1 MNNKNIF
8 LLIAGLSLSFAL
20 PTYSFAAE
28 TETETKEEDAYATRL
43 ALANEIKKYRAMR
56 KELPI
61 PPPAGLFGVYAFPE
75 KGQYVVGVNMQHF
88 KFSGM
93 LQGSNSISADEV
105 VASVANPFFGD
116 AGQPPTLRVVPES
129 AEATVIYPFINYSLN
144 KKISLVA
151 MAPMIKKT
159 TVLNTYNAAGT
170 ASLGLN
176 EVNSSGLGDIKMGAI
191 YKLFN
196 SPDRKH
202 NVIFDIVLS
211 VPTGSITEEDYNLT
225 PLDTMVLSRLAYG
238 MQLGS
243 GTYDA
248 ILGGTYWGKNKK
260 WGWGTQYLAT
270 IPLESANSEGW
281 RYGDKHEL
289 TSWVSYAWDPTFNS
303 SLRLR
308 GETQGTI
315 VGIDSNIYG
324 PGLGADTDNY
334 GGTKVEFI
342 IGSNWMYSPGY
353 NISLEFSIPIIEDR
367 NGVQPDQDSAVML
380 SWRSASF

>member
-1 MNNKNIF
+1 MNNKNKF

-20 PTYSFAAE
+20 PTYSFAA
-28 TETETKEEDAYATRL
+28 ETETKEEDAYATRL

-75 KGQYVVGVNMQHF
+75 EGQYVVGINMQHF

-93 LQGSNSISADEV
+93 LQGTDSISADEV

-159 TVLNTYNAAGT
+159 TVLNTYDPTGT
-170 ASLGLN
+170 ASIGLT

-191 YKLFN
+191 YKFFN

-202 NVIFDIVLS
+202 NVIFDIVMS

-225 PLDTMVLSRLAYG
+225 PFNTMVMSRLAYG

-289 TSWVSYAWDPTFNS
+289 TTWVSYAWEPSFNS

-308 GETQGTI
+308 GESQGTI
-315 VGIDSNIYG
+315 VGIDPKIYG
-324 PGLGADTDNY
+324 PGLGADTGNY

-367 NGVQPDQDSAVML
+367 NGVQPDQDSAIML

>member
-1 MNNKNIF
+1 MNNKNTF

-28 TETETKEEDAYATRL
+28 TETTEEDAYATRL

-75 KGQYVVGVNMQHF
+75 EGQYVVGLNMQQF

-93 LQGSNSISADEV
+93 LQGSDSISADQV
-105 VASVANPFFGD
+105 VATVANPFFGD
-116 AGQPPTLRVVPES
+116 PMQPATLRVVPES

-159 TVLNTYNAAGT
+159 TVLNTYDQFGT
-170 ASLGLN
+170 ASIGLT

-191 YKLFN
+191 YKFFN
-196 SPDRKH
+196 APDRKH

-211 VPTGSITEEDYNLT
+211 VPTGSITEEDINLT
-225 PLDTMVLSRLAYG
+225 PMNTLVMSRLAYG

-270 IPLESANSEGW
+270 IPLQSENSEGW

-289 TSWVSYAWDPTFNS
+289 TSWVSYAWDPTFNG

-308 GETQGTI
+308 GESQGTI
-315 VGIDSNIYG
+315 VGIDPKIYG
-324 PGLGADTDNY
+324 PGLGADTGNY

-342 IGSNWMYSPGY
+342 IGTNWMYSPGY

-367 NGVQPDQDSAVML
+367 NGVQPDQDSAIML

>member
-1 MNNKNIF
+1 MNNKNRF

-28 TETETKEEDAYATRL
+28 TTEEDAYATRL

-75 KGQYVVGVNMQHF
+75 EGQYVVGLNMQQF

-93 LQGSNSISADEV
+93 LQGSDSISAEEV
-105 VASVANPFFGD
+105 VTSVANPFYPNP
-116 AGQPPTLRVVPES
+116 ATGQPPTLRVVPES

-159 TVLNTYNAAGT
+159 TVLKTFFGPSGT
-170 ASLGLN
+170 ASSGLN

-191 YKLFN
+191 YKFFN
-196 SPDRKH
+196 APDRKH

-211 VPTGSITEEDYNLT
+211 VPTGSITEEDINLT
-225 PLDTMVLSRLAYG
+225 PLNTLVNSRLAYG

-270 IPLESANSEGW
+270 IPLQSANSEGW
-281 RYGDKHEL
+281 KYGDKHEL
-289 TSWVSYAWDPTFNS
+289 TTWVSYAWDPTFNG

-308 GETQGTI
+308 GESQGTI
-315 VGIDSNIYG
+315 VGIDPKIYG
-324 PGLGADTDNY
+324 PGLGADTGNY

-342 IGSNWMYSPGY
+342 IGTNWMYAPGY
-353 NISLEFSIPIIEDR
+353 NISLEFSVPIIEDR
-367 NGVQPDQDSAVML
+367 NGVQADQDSTIML